1 MSWAATWAEMNA
13 LVTKALRRR
22 RTEPLE
28 KTGRYAYL
36 LQSPSGRP
44 PVELLEAGSGKG
56 GHYS

>member
-1 MSWAATWAEMNA
+1 MNA

-36 LQSPSGRP
+36 MQSQAGRP
-44 PVELLEAGSGKG
+44 RVELVGAGNGKG

>member
-36 LQSPSGRP
+36 MQSQAGRP
-44 PVELLEAGSGKG
+44 RVELVGAGNGKG